1 MNFVRM
7 RGVSGT
13 RRLFSNLSSANRTCL
28 YDFHLKNGAKMVGF
42 AGFAMPSQY
51 DLSVSASVLH
61 TRSNVSLFDVSH
73 MLQTE
78 ISGKHREEFIESLTP
93 ADVANLPENSGVL
106 SVLTNPSGG
115 IIDDLIISKTSHD
128 SLFLVTNAGRI
139 GIDLPYLEKNAA
151 QWRSNG
157 KEVRVNA
164 LGDRALI
171 AIQGPEM
178 AKLMEPETDVSLDSL
193 FFMQSSVG
201 NVCGVGNCRV
211 TRCGY
216 TGEDGVEISVS
227 VEAAKNVAE
236 RLLSSKAAHLKLA
249 GLGAR
254 DVLRVEAGLCLFGN
268 DIDEGTTPVE
278 AGIAFVIAKR
288 RRQTLGFPGA
298 ERIIQQLEKKDFA
311 RKRVGFVSTKVGKAS
326 RSNMAIVSPVSKAS
340 VGIVTSGCPSP
351 TLGKNIAMGYV
362 DKASAK
368 VGNVLAVETGPERLN
383 EVEVVKLPFVRSAY
397 YQRPTVEGKKK

>member
-1 MNFVRM
+1 M
-7 RGVSGT
+7 RGVFGI

-42 AGFAMPSQY
+42 AGFAMPGQY

-115 IIDDLIISKTSHD
+115 IIDDLIISKTSQD

-151 QWRSNG
+151 EWRSNG
-157 KEVRVNA
+157 KEVQVNA
-164 LGDRALI
+164 LRDRALI
-171 AIQGPEM
+171 AVQGPEM
-178 AKLMEPETDVSLDSL
+178 MKLMESETDVSLDSL

-201 NVCGVGNCRV
+201 KVCGVGNCRV

-227 VEAAKNVAE
+227 VEAAKNVVE
-236 RLLSSKAAHLKLA
+236 RLLSSKAAQLKLA

-254 DVLRVEAGLCLFGN
+254 DVLRMEAGLCLFGN

-326 RSNMAIVSPVSKAS
+326 RSNMAIVNPVSKAS

-397 YQRPTVEGKKK
+397 YLRPTVEGKKK

>member
-1 MNFVRM
+1 
-7 RGVSGT
+7 
-13 RRLFSNLSSANRTCL
+13 
-28 YDFHLKNGAKMVGF
+28 
-42 AGFAMPSQY
+42 
-51 DLSVSASVLH
+51 
-61 TRSNVSLFDVSH
+61 
-73 MLQTE
+73 
-78 ISGKHREEFIESLTP
+78 EEFIESLTP

-115 IIDDLIISKTSHD
+115 IIDDLIISKTSQD

-139 GIDLPYLEKNAA
+139 GVDLPYLEKNAA
-151 QWRSNG
+151 EWRSNG
-157 KEVRVNA
+157 KEVQVNA
-164 LGDRALI
+164 LRDRALI
-171 AIQGPEM
+171 AVQGPEM
-178 AKLMEPETDVSLDSL
+178 TKLMESETDVSLDSL

-201 NVCGVGNCRV
+201 KVCGVGNCRV

-227 VEAAKNVAE
+227 
-236 RLLSSKAAHLKLA
+236 AAHLKLA

-254 DVLRVEAGLCLFGN
+254 DVLRMEAGLCLFGN

-326 RSNMAIVSPVSKAS
+326 RSNMAIVNPVSKAS

-397 YQRPTVEGKKK
+397 YLRPTVEGKKK